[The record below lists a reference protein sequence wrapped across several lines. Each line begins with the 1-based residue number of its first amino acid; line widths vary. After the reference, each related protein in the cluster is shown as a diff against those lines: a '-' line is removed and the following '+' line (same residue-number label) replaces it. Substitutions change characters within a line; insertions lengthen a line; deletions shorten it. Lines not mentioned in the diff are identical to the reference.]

1 MGRKNRFKI
10 WRAFL
15 LGIAVL
21 VGSQTALLAEK
32 LPPAR
37 EIISRMVTRMSEV
50 NKDEATTLDGF
61 QGIFSFNI
69 KLAPSVYQTVKIP
82 LSSILNREV
91 GPELSGAGT
100 FKVKFDDTSQDW
112 RDGRFF
118 LEVSSNQ
125 FSFLFLRNKN
135 EFTFF
140 SPQLNL
146 KVVKDDLARITE
158 MVGKNYSNV
167 PQIPYFPPP
176 TPPDRKLS
184 TLLRMLVDKIYTD
197 SDRITRAA
205 KVTKFTAGG
214 GADCY
219 RLTFPGEKKE
229 TIQLDVRPDNFTP
242 VSLKVLS
249 AKEDFTIQAEFPKPK
264 TEKVSLFN
272 YLPVKILLTGKHQGN
287 TASLEVKEIRYNSF
301 LSEDDFCLKEI
312 NLTEFLGFI
321 CLKAFVGK

>member
-1 MGRKNRFKI
+1 MRGKNRFKI

-32 LPPAR
+32 LPPAT
-37 EIISRMVTRMSEV
+37 EIISRMVTRMIEV
-50 NKDEATTLDGF
+50 SKDEATTLDGF

-146 KVVKDDLARITE
+146 KVKDDLARITE
-158 MVGKNYSNV
+158 MVGKNYSTL
-167 PQIPYFPPP
+167 PQIPFLQLP
-176 TPPDRKLS
+176 TPPDRNLSSLLQKLADR
-184 TLLRMLVDKIYTD
+184 LYTD
-197 SDRITRAA
+197 SDRIAREA

-214 GADCY
+214 SDCY

-229 TIQLDVRPDNFTP
+229 TIQLDVRPDTFTP
-242 VSLKVLS
+242 VCLKVLS
-249 AKEDFTIQAEFPKPK
+249 AKKDFTLQAEFPKPK
-264 TEKVSLFN
+264 TEKVSLFH
-272 YLPVKILLTGKHQGN
+272 YLPVKILLTGKHQEN
-287 TASLEVKEIRYNSF
+287 TASLEVKEIKYNPF

-312 NLTEFLGFI
+312 NLTEFLGFLY
-321 CLKAFVGK
+321 LKAFVGK